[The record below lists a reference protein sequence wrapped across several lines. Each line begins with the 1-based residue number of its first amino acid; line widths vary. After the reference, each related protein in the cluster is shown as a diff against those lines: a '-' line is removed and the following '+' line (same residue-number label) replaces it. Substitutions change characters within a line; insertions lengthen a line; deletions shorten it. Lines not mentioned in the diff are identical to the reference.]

1 MSAKKSTRPGD
12 KRDTRD
18 KRPGFE
24 IPPFTLEGWEA
35 PALAPL
41 PDLAEERAQLRLLEA
56 RQLRE
61 KTGRPTAQTKALE
74 AAAER
79 WRDLAGISEAD
90 AAPLVTGWAQAAGE
104 AIDGLL
110 VRAGA
115 DSTAALVNLLLVAT
129 RALYGLRGLA
139 ADGNAA
145 AGGMLMA
152 ALAKEAADFELLA
165 WHKPE
170 IFRAGARKLSQIPGT
185 IGRHPDKVRGNAA
198 FADRL
203 EVGADCEIASVPKK
217 GQTKFWNHETPA
229 NVFALKLKSYIAH
242 VRAGAALFDEPIS
255 PPEWF
260 ADALALEAFGPR
272 TYPAWAAIGW
282 RILDRGKHPALS
294 NYGTRIVNRNRGA
307 EAGVNLVNSD
317 TSKALLAAFRTL
329 ATGKARKK

>member
-1 MSAKKSTRPGD
+1 MSAKKIPSPRATRPSF
-12 KRDTRD
+12 K
-18 KRPGFE
+18 
-24 IPPFTLEGWEA
+24 IQPFTLEGWESD
-35 PALAPL
+35 ALKPL
-41 PDLAEERAQLRLLEA
+41 PDIAEHRAQLRLLEA

-79 WRDLAGISEAD
+79 WRDLARLSEAD
-90 AAPLVTGWAQAAGE
+90 AAPLVAGWQQAALE

-115 DSTAALVNLLLVAT
+115 DSVAALANLLMVAT

-139 ADGNAA
+139 AGGNVT
-145 AGGMLMA
+145 AGGVLMA

-185 IGRHPDKVRGNAA
+185 IGRHPDKMKGNAD

-217 GQTKFWNHETPA
+217 GQTKYWNHETPA
-229 NVFALKLKSYIAH
+229 NVFALKLKSYIDY
-242 VRAGAALFDEPIS
+242 VRGMTALYDEPIL

-260 ADALALEAFGPR
+260 TDALALEDFSPG
-272 TYPAWAAIGW
+272 TYTEWAKIAW
-282 RILDRGKHPALS
+282 RILDNGKHRELPQR
-294 NYGTRIVNRNRGA
+294 GTLIKFK
-307 EAGVNLVNSD
+307 ELKS
-317 TSKALLAAFRTL
+317 AFRTL
-329 ATGKARKK
+329 ATGKARTK